1 MWRISQDVPYCFKT
15 GKSSCELTSHLLGLK
30 VQINCCFF
38 SPPLLQWLNVVHFKQ
53 GMKAIYIYNNG
64 DNLVYNSYFQ
74 PSNFALKPSAY
85 TLTLAASRDRMLH
98 YMTAITYL
106 NPFGASVPLIKA
118 SIPISGSL
126 RDRDEACIVPLSL
139 LYLCQHLF
147 HYHNPLLLS
156 GGLLTFSL
164 GLARRLS

>member
-1 MWRISQDVPYCFKT
+1 M
-15 GKSSCELTSHLLGLK
+15 
-30 VQINCCFF
+30 
-38 SPPLLQWLNVVHFKQ
+38 WLNVVHFKQ
-53 GMKAIYIYNNG
+53 GMKAIYLLWNNG
-64 DNLVYNSYFQ
+64 NDLVYNSYTRV
-74 PSNFALKPSAY
+74 LY
-85 TLTLAASRDRMLH
+85 TFSHLILRLNSQLSHSMLTLAASKNRMLVAY
-98 YMTAITYL
+98 YMSAITYL

-126 RDRDEACIVPLSL
+126 RDRDEACIMPLSP

-164 GLARRLS
+164 GLARRLG